1 MTASTGAGFFA
12 LVGSFSLLLMV
23 CGTVVSAFMAGAAW
37 LQLLKAKK
45 ELRARARTARQPR
58 R

>member
-23 CGTVVSAFMAGAAW
+23 RFSDMTSTHRKR
-37 LQLLKAKK
+37 LLKLNPKLPK
-45 ELRARARTARQPR
+45 LH
-58 R
+58 

>member
-23 CGTVVSAFMAGAAW
+23 CGTVVFAFVAGAVW
-37 LQLLKAKK
+37 LHVLKAKK
-45 ELRARARTARQPR
+45 ELLARARATRQPR